1 MTGEYSGPRRRGYPP
16 HPPSQSE
23 NTLSLNPQ
31 PASTSHSSSSPS
43 LIYASSRPSTAP
55 GKWCRQLLVVCR
67 LNCIL
72 LVRYW
77 KSALLQ
83 TVILP
88 LLVVGIVF
96 GVQHAYVSGGGSV
109 TAADNTVTTWTMEG
123 IPQCDPEPLSN
134 ACMTL
139 VYAPQTTETT
149 AIMTYFQ
156 NQNQA
161 RTQQALT
168 IESQLWQD
176 MTAVPKMNLGIVPMP
191 SDQFIYDYALAYPDT
206 IQLVY
211 YNMSHATNMSTF
223 PGFKYSREAGD
234 NRVAIADDPYGV
246 LLPSMIRGLDES
258 LITFMDPAHEQA
270 HLDVNLRSFPRT
282 ESRNGFA
289 SRDDMLYAL
298 ANLMALP
305 ACITMV
311 MAMLRIM
318 HEKESKC
325 KEAMQMMGLGYVAY
339 WVAQWLTAWIMA
351 VVQGSV
357 MVALGYAFQMEIFTN
372 TNALVLWLM
381 FVLLSYA
388 MMLFG
393 FLVSTWCQKS
403 SSALAFA
410 FALVVAA
417 LISVPIVAME
427 WEKLWI
433 ETSNGFMP
441 RAADN
446 GGIRPQKTRTWTIGF
461 LFPFL
466 HFARL
471 WGQIGMRALGK
482 MNPETGVYTRG
493 AGFLWRDL
501 ANFQQ
506 ASPVLQS
513 ILPQPIT
520 GLTFY
525 AANIGLQ
532 ALLTL
537 YFDQVI
543 ANEHGHSRGLFFFM
557 NDFVV
562 AGRWILQ
569 GGNRGVEKHRRT
581 EAQSVIPYEGRP
593 PAHEDMD
600 VVAERDRAVHCQRPV
615 AIRIANLTKVFEKKG
630 PGFFKNL
637 YHCLCCCC
645 VSNHKRRAHRR
656 VNVAVD
662 RLNLLTEPNELFA
675 LLGQNGAGKSTTMQ
689 MLYGVTDPSSGDA
702 FLFDRAIRQDMG
714 QIRATMGVCPQHD
727 VLFTDLTCWEHVQ
740 LYAGIKDLPAQA
752 FAASVNDDVNLTTKE
767 SATPPNWIRS
777 RLEAVQLWKDRHT
790 MASRLSGGMTH
801 RLSTIISTIGDPHV
815 LILDEPTTGMDPV
828 HRRHVWTFLAQF
840 KRGRSILLTTHS
852 MEEADAL
859 GDKVAI
865 MVAGHL
871 KAIGNTTR
879 LKNRFGNGYRVELA
893 LGAHS
898 LANDASEGL
907 SSAVSMQQGATGGG
921 LPTLWQLEQE
931 MAERTRRLVPEA
943 TLLDASGGMM
953 VFGIPLQAISK
964 MAGLTTMLEACQG
977 QGKIKNWGIAQTSLE
992 EVFLSIV
999 RSSDDRH

>member
-1 MTGEYSGPRRRGYPP
+1 M
-16 HPPSQSE
+16 
-23 NTLSLNPQ
+23 
-31 PASTSHSSSSPS
+31 
-43 LIYASSRPSTAP
+43 
-55 GKWCRQLLVVCR
+55 
-67 LNCIL
+67 
-72 LVRYW
+72 RYW
-77 KSALLQ
+77 KAALLQ
-83 TVILP
+83 TIILP

-96 GVQHAYVSGGGSV
+96 GVQRAYVSGGGSV
-109 TAADNTVTTWTMEG
+109 TAADNAVTTWTMEG
-123 IPQCDPEPLSN
+123 IPQCKPEPLSN

-161 RTQQALT
+161 RTQQTLAMET
-168 IESQLWQD
+168 QSWQD
-176 MTAVPKMNLGIVPMP
+176 MTAVPKTNLGIVPMP
-191 SDQFIYDYALAYPDT
+191 SDQFIYDYALAHPDT
-206 IQLVY
+206 IQLGVVFTKSPVSTPSDPVHWSYQVY

-223 PGFKYSREAGD
+223 AGFKYSREAGD
-234 NRVAIADDPYGV
+234 NRQAASDDPYGV
-246 LLPSMIRGLDES
+246 LLPSMIRALDES
-258 LITFMDPAHEQA
+258 LITFLDPAHEQA
-270 HLDVNLRSFPRT
+270 HLDVTLKSFPRT
-282 ESRNGFA
+282 ESRNGFS
-289 SRDDMLYAL
+289 SRDDMLNTL

-311 MAMLRIM
+311 MAMLRVM
-318 HEKESKC
+318 REKESKC
-325 KEAMQMMGLGYVAY
+325 KESMQMMGLGYVAY
-339 WVAQWLTAWIMA
+339 WVGQWLTAWILA
-351 VVQGSV
+351 LVQGSV

-372 TNALVLWLM
+372 ANALVLWLM
-381 FVLLSYA
+381 FVLLSYS
-388 MMLFG
+388 MTLFG
-393 FLVSTWCQKS
+393 FLISTWCAKS

-410 FALVVAA
+410 FALVVA
-417 LISVPIVAME
+417 
-427 WEKLWI
+427 LWI
-433 ETSNGFMP
+433 DTSNGFSA

-446 GGIRPQKTRTWTIGF
+446 GEIKPERTGTWVIGF

-482 MNPETGVYTRG
+482 MDPETGVYTRG
-493 AGFLWRDL
+493 AGFLWHDL
-501 ANFQQ
+501 TNFQQ

-543 ANEHGHSRGLFFFM
+543 ANEHGHSRGPFFFM
-557 NDFVV
+557 SGLAA
-562 AGRWILQ
+562 AGRWIVR
-569 GGNRGVEKHRRT
+569 GGNRGVEKHRRA
-581 EAQSVIPYEGRP
+581 EAQRVIPYEGRP

-600 VVAERDRAVHCQRPV
+600 VIAERDCAVHCQRPV
-615 AIRIANLTKVFEKKG
+615 AIRISNLTKVFDKKG
-630 PGFFKNL
+630 PGFFKNM
-637 YHCLCCCC
+637 YHALCCCC
-645 VSNHKRRAHRR
+645 VSSRKKKGHRR

-689 MLYGVTDPSSGDA
+689 ILYGVTDPSSGNA
-702 FLFDRAIRQDMG
+702 FLFDRSIREDMG

-727 VLFTDLTCWEHVQ
+727 VLFADLTCWEHVQ
-740 LYAGIKDLPAQA
+740 LYAGIKDLPAHA
-752 FAASVNDDVNLTTKE
+752 FAASVTDNDNLNTKE
-767 SATPPNWIRS
+767 SVAPPSWIRS

-790 MASRLSGGMTH
+790 MASRLSGGMKR
-801 RLSTIISTIGDPHV
+801 RLSTIISTIGDPQV

-879 LKNRFGNGYRVELA
+879 LKNRFGSGYRVEMA

-898 LANDASEGL
+898 LANASEGS
-907 SSAVSMQQGATGGG
+907 SSAVSVRQGGG
-921 LPTLWQLEQE
+921 ALPTLWQLEQE

-953 VFGIPLQAISK
+953 AFGIPLQAISK
-964 MAGLTTMLEACQG
+964 MAGLTSMLEACQS

-992 EVFLSIV
+992 EVFLSVV

>member
-1 MTGEYSGPRRRGYPP
+1 MKIEHPVRLRRGDQP
-16 HPPSQSE
+16 HLPSHSE
-23 NTLSLNPQ
+23 DTLSLNPQ
-31 PASTSHSSSSPS
+31 PAASTSHSSSSPS
-43 LIYASSRPSTAP
+43 LIYASSRPSTAA
-55 GKWCRQLLVVCR
+55 GKWCRQLLVICR

-96 GVQHAYVSGGGSV
+96 GVQRAYVSGGGNV
-109 TAADNTVTTWTMEG
+109 IAADNTVTTWTMQG
-123 IPQCDPEPLSN
+123 IPQCEPEPLSN

-176 MTAVPKMNLGIVPMP
+176 MTAIPNKNLGIVPMP
-191 SDQFIYDYALAYPDT
+191 SDQFIYDYSLAHPDT
-206 IQLVY
+206 IQLGVVFTK
-211 YNMSHATNMSTF
+211 SPVST
-223 PGFKYSREAGD
+223 PS
-234 NRVAIADDPYGV
+234 DPVHWSY
-246 LLPSMIRGLDES
+246 
-258 LITFMDPAHEQA
+258 Q
-270 HLDVNLRSFPRT
+270 
-282 ESRNGFA
+282 
-289 SRDDMLYAL
+289 DDMLYAL

-311 MAMLRIM
+311 MAMLRVM
-318 HEKESKC
+318 REKESKC

-339 WVAQWLTAWIMA
+339 WVGQWLTAWIMA

-381 FVLLSYA
+381 FVLLSYT
-388 MMLFG
+388 MTLFG

-410 FALVVAA
+410 FALVVAV
-417 LISVPIVAME
+417 LISVPIVSLE

-441 RAADN
+441 RASDN
-446 GGIRPQKTRTWTIGF
+446 VDHGVPVPVLALCEIVGSDW
-461 LFPFL
+461 
-466 HFARL
+466 HACS
-471 WGQIGMRALGK
+471 GQDGPR
-482 MNPETGVYTRG
+482 NRG
-493 AGFLWRDL
+493 
-501 ANFQQ
+501 

-513 ILPQPIT
+513 TLPQPIT

-543 ANEHGHSRGLFFFM
+543 ANEHGHSRSLFFFM
-557 NDFVV
+557 NSFVV
-562 AGRWILQ
+562 AGRWILR
-569 GGNRGVEKHRRT
+569 GGNRGVEKHRRA
-581 EAQSVIPYEGRP
+581 EAQRVIPYEGHP

-637 YHCLCCCC
+637 YYCLCCCC

-702 FLFDRAIRQDMG
+702 FLFDRAIREDMG

-727 VLFTDLTCWEHVQ
+727 VLFEDLTCWEHVQ

-752 FAASVNDDVNLTTKE
+752 FAASVNDDDNLTTKE
-767 SATPPNWIRS
+767 SATPPSWIRS

-790 MASRLSGGMTH
+790 MASRLSGGMKR
-801 RLSTIISTIGDPHV
+801 RLSTIISTIGDPQV

-898 LANDASEGL
+898 LANDASEGS
-907 SSAVSMQQGATGGG
+907 SSAVSVRQGATEGG
-921 LPTLWQLEQE
+921 LPTLWQLEKE

-953 VFGIPLQAISK
+953 VFGIPLQAVSK

>member
-1 MTGEYSGPRRRGYPP
+1 MTSEHSFPRRRGD
-16 HPPSQSE
+16 PSHSE
-23 NTLSLNPQ
+23 NAPSDLQ
-31 PASTSHSSSSPS
+31 PASTSQSSSSS
-43 LIYASSRPSTAP
+43 GLIYASSRPSTML

-83 TVILP
+83 TIILP
-88 LLVVGIVF
+88 LLVVGIIF
-96 GVQHAYVSGGGSV
+96 GVQRAYVSGGGSV

-123 IPQCDPEPLSN
+123 IPQCKPEPLSN

-139 VYAPQTTETT
+139 VYAPQTSETS

-176 MTAVPKMNLGIVPMP
+176 MTAVPKTDLGIIPMP
-191 SDQFIYDYALAYPDT
+191 SDQFIYDYALAHPDT
-206 IQLVY
+206 IQLGVVFTKSPVLSPSDPIHWSYQVY

-234 NRVAIADDPYGV
+234 NRVAFADDPYGV

-289 SRDDMLYAL
+289 SRDDMLNAL

-311 MAMLRIM
+311 MAMLRVM
-318 HEKESKC
+318 REKESKC

-339 WVAQWLTAWIMA
+339 WVGQWLTAWIMA
-351 VVQGSV
+351 VLQGSV

-381 FVLLSYA
+381 FVLLSYT
-388 MMLFG
+388 MTLFG

-410 FALVVAA
+410 FALVVAV

-446 GGIRPQKTRTWTIGF
+446 GGIRPQKTGTWTIGF

-471 WGQIGMRALGK
+471 WGQI
-482 MNPETGVYTRG
+482 
-493 AGFLWRDL
+493 AGESGL
-501 ANFQQ
+501 AEHP
-506 ASPVLQS
+506 AAAH
-513 ILPQPIT
+513 T
-520 GLTFY
+520 GLAFY

-557 NDFVV
+557 NGFVV
-562 AGRWILQ
+562 AGRWIIR
-569 GGNRGVEKHRRT
+569 GGNRGVEKHRRA
-581 EAQSVIPYEGRP
+581 EAQRVIPYEGRP

-600 VVAERDRAVHCQRPV
+600 VIAERDRAVHCQRPV
-615 AIRIANLTKVFEKKG
+615 AIRIANLTKVFDKKG

-645 VSNHKRRAHRR
+645 VSNQKKRTHRR

-662 RLNLLTEPNELFA
+662 RLNLLTEPDELFA

-702 FLFDRAIRQDMG
+702 FLFDRTIREDIG
-714 QIRATMGVCPQHD
+714 QIRASMGVCPQHD
-727 VLFTDLTCWEHVQ
+727 VLFADLTCWEHVQ
-740 LYAGIKDLPAQA
+740 LYAGIKDLPARA
-752 FAASVNDDVNLTTKE
+752 FAASVTDNDLHPKE
-767 SATPPNWIRS
+767 SSAPPSWIRS
-777 RLEAVQLWKDRHT
+777 RLEAVQLWNDRHT
-790 MASRLSGGMTH
+790 MASRLSGGMKR
-801 RLSTIISTIGDPHV
+801 RLSTIISTIGDPQV

-898 LANDASEGL
+898 LENNGASQGA
-907 SSAVSMQQGATGGG
+907 SSAVSVRQGTSGGG

-931 MAERTRRLVPEA
+931 MAEQTQRLVPEA

-953 VFGIPLQAISK
+953 VFGIPMQAISK
-964 MAGLTTMLEACQG
+964 MAGLTSMLEACQG

>member
-1 MTGEYSGPRRRGYPP
+1 MFTKSPV
-16 HPPSQSE
+16 
-23 NTLSLNPQ
+23 
-31 PASTSHSSSSPS
+31 ST
-43 LIYASSRPSTAP
+43 
-55 GKWCRQLLVVCR
+55 
-67 LNCIL
+67 
-72 LVRYW
+72 
-77 KSALLQ
+77 
-83 TVILP
+83 
-88 LLVVGIVF
+88 
-96 GVQHAYVSGGGSV
+96 
-109 TAADNTVTTWTMEG
+109 
-123 IPQCDPEPLSN
+123 
-134 ACMTL
+134 
-139 VYAPQTTETT
+139 
-149 AIMTYFQ
+149 
-156 NQNQA
+156 
-161 RTQQALT
+161 
-168 IESQLWQD
+168 
-176 MTAVPKMNLGIVPMP
+176 P
-191 SDQFIYDYALAYPDT
+191 SDPIHWSYQ
-206 IQLVY
+206 VY

-234 NRVAIADDPYGV
+234 NRQAASDDPYGV
-246 LLPSMIRGLDES
+246 LLPSMIRALDES
-258 LITFMDPAHEQA
+258 LITFLDPAHEQA
-270 HLDVNLRSFPRT
+270 HLDVTLKSFPRT
-282 ESRNGFA
+282 ESRNGFS
-289 SRDDMLYAL
+289 SRDDMLNAL
-298 ANLMALP
+298 ANLMVLP

-311 MAMLRIM
+311 MAMLRVM
-318 HEKESKC
+318 REKESKC
-325 KEAMQMMGLGYVAY
+325 KESMQMMGLSYVAY
-339 WVAQWLTAWIMA
+339 WIGQWLTAWIVA
-351 VVQGSV
+351 LVQGSV

-372 TNALVLWLM
+372 ANALVLWLM
-381 FVLLSYA
+381 FVLLSYS
-388 MMLFG
+388 MTLFG
-393 FLVSTWCQKS
+393 FLISTWCAKS
-403 SSALAFA
+403 STALAFA
-410 FALVVAA
+410 FALVVAV
-417 LISVPIVAME
+417 LISVPIVALE

-433 ETSNGFMP
+433 DTSNGFTT

-446 GGIRPQKTRTWTIGF
+446 GGIKPERTGTWVMGF

-482 MNPETGVYTRG
+482 MDPETGVYIRG

-501 ANFQQ
+501 TDFQQ

-513 ILPQPIT
+513 ILPQPVT

-525 AANIGLQ
+525 GANIGLQ

-543 ANEHGHSRGLFFFM
+543 SNEHGHSRSLFFF
-557 NDFVV
+557 VSGLAA
-562 AGRWILQ
+562 AGRWIVR
-569 GGNRGVEKHRRT
+569 GGNSGVEKHRRA
-581 EAQSVIPYEGRP
+581 EAQRVIPYEGRP

-600 VVAERDRAVHCQRPV
+600 VIAERDRAVHCQRPV
-615 AIRIANLTKVFEKKG
+615 AIRIANLTKVFDKKG
-630 PGFFKNL
+630 PGFFKNM
-637 YHCLCCCC
+637 YHALCCCC
-645 VSNHKRRAHRR
+645 VSSHKKKSHRR

-689 MLYGVTDPSSGDA
+689 MLYGVTDPSSGNA
-702 FLFDRAIRQDMG
+702 YLFDRSIREDMS

-727 VLFTDLTCWEHVQ
+727 VLFADLTCWEHVQ
-740 LYAGIKDLPAQA
+740 LYAGIKDLSANT
-752 FAASVNDDVNLTTKE
+752 FAASVTDNDNSNTKE
-767 SATPPNWIRS
+767 SAAPPSWIRS

-790 MASRLSGGMTH
+790 MASRLSGGMKR
-801 RLSTIISTIGDPHV
+801 RLSTIISTIGDPQV

-893 LGAHS
+893 LGAHF
-898 LANDASEGL
+898 LVNASEGS
-907 SSAVSMQQGATGGG
+907 SSAVSVRQGGSV

-931 MAERTRRLVPEA
+931 MAERTRGLVPEA

-953 VFGIPLQAISK
+953 AFGIPLQAISK
-964 MAGLTTMLEACQG
+964 MAGLTSMLEACQS